1 MTDLF
6 EKSIRTLELPRVL
19 ELLANQAVSADGKE
33 RCRALRPSVEEAEV
47 LRLQAETTAARD
59 MMDLNGPPALA
70 NVKPVAA
77 SLQRADLGGSLNPRE
92 LLDIAAVLRTARD
105 VAGYDGVGEK
115 PTVLDG
121 LFRSLRVNRYLEDKI
136 FGAILSEEEIA
147 DNASP
152 ELADIRRHI
161 RLTTGKAREVL
172 QRLIS
177 SSAVKYLQEPIIT
190 IRQDRFVVPVKA
202 EFKSSVPGL
211 VHDVSATGSTYFIE
225 PMAAVQA
232 NNELRELLTREE
244 VEIARILA
252 ALSAEAASF
261 QGDILLDY
269 QLLVDL
275 DVIFARAKLS
285 TRMWAMEPKLSGDGS
300 FSFQKA
306 RHPLLDPKTAVP
318 IDLRLGSDFDALVI
332 TGPNTG
338 GKTVTLK
345 TAGLLTLM
353 AQCGL
358 HLPVSDGSTFA
369 VFREVL
375 ADIGDEQSIEQSL
388 STFSSHITN
397 VVKILEEA
405 DDRTLLLYDELGAGT
420 DPVEGAA
427 LAVAIIE
434 ESRSLGAKLI
444 ATTHYAELKQYAMT
458 TDGVQNASCEFDVE
472 TLQPTYRLLIGLP
485 GKSNAFAISRRL
497 GLPEHVIDHA
507 MARMDSQNIQFEDIL
522 SQLEGQRQKMEAERR
537 ESERLRRQMEED
549 AAASA
554 RYREKI
560 EEERAKVV
568 DKANAEARQI
578 LADARATSN
587 VVFHELDNLKK
598 RQRQGQQDWQN
609 DNEERAA
616 LRRKLNEAESALGQG
631 AALPELPASRPAVQG
646 DTVELVKTH
655 TRAEVLAVNKDGT
668 LQLQA
673 GILNITAKQGDVR
686 VVEQQKQGKPKRPAG
701 QVHATVHAA
710 PSRQELDIRGMTADE
725 ALAVVE
731 QYLDNAVMAHLTT
744 VTIIHGKGTGALRSA
759 VQQYLKTC
767 KYVKRYRLG
776 RYGEGETGVTVVE
789 LK

>member
-19 ELLANQAVSADGKE
+19 ELLAAQAVSADGKE
-33 RCRALRPSVEEAEV
+33 QCRSLRPSVEEAEV
-47 LRLQAETTAARD
+47 LRLQAETTAARN

-92 LLDIAAVLRTARD
+92 LLDIAAVLRTARE
-105 VAGYDGVGEK
+105 VAAYDGVGEN

-121 LFRSLRVNRYLEDKI
+121 MFRSLRVNRYLEDKI
-136 FGAILSEEEIA
+136 YGAILSEEEIA

-161 RLTTGKAREVL
+161 RLSTGKAREVL

-177 SSAVKYLQEPIIT
+177 SSAAKYLQEPIIT

-232 NNELRELLTREE
+232 NNELRELLTKEE

-269 QLLVDL
+269 QLLVEL

-285 TRMWAMEPKLSGDGS
+285 TRMWGMEPTLSGNGS

-318 IDLRLGSDFDALVI
+318 IDLRLGSDFDTLVI

-358 HLPVSDGSTFA
+358 HLPVADGSTFA

-434 ESRSLGAKLI
+434 ESRAMGAKLI

-458 TDGVQNASCEFDVE
+458 TPGVQNASCEFDVE
-472 TLQPTYRLLIGLP
+472 TLQPT
-485 GKSNAFAISRRL
+485 
-497 GLPEHVIDHA
+497 
-507 MARMDSQNIQFEDIL
+507 
-522 SQLEGQRQKMEAERR
+522 
-537 ESERLRRQMEED
+537 
-549 AAASA
+549 
-554 RYREKI
+554 
-560 EEERAKVV
+560 
-568 DKANAEARQI
+568 
-578 LADARATSN
+578 
-587 VVFHELDNLKK
+587 
-598 RQRQGQQDWQN
+598 
-609 DNEERAA
+609 
-616 LRRKLNEAESALGQG
+616 
-631 AALPELPASRPAVQG
+631 
-646 DTVELVKTH
+646 
-655 TRAEVLAVNKDGT
+655 
-668 LQLQA
+668 
-673 GILNITAKQGDVR
+673 
-686 VVEQQKQGKPKRPAG
+686 
-701 QVHATVHAA
+701 
-710 PSRQELDIRGMTADE
+710 
-725 ALAVVE
+725 
-731 QYLDNAVMAHLTT
+731 
-744 VTIIHGKGTGALRSA
+744 
-759 VQQYLKTC
+759 
-767 KYVKRYRLG
+767 
-776 RYGEGETGVTVVE
+776 
-789 LK
+789 